1 VIKIN
6 ENSGKKWIRDGWPD
20 KKYEVE
26 VWHKELNKYQ
36 IIKGKDKA
44 VIEKKVDAKMAEWDA
59 LWAKRLDTQNE
70 SQEKEDKKKLAEERT
85 VEAQEVLKKFDHL
98 LTDVLR
104 TEHSNLWESL
114 KDKEDYQKPRPT
126 PPKKIPR
133 PEMQEFWPEPSRS
146 DQEYKV
152 KRMSLPKRPTIPR
165 EPQRSDSKYKAKLGI
180 LDQLIS
186 SRRVK
191 KGEQVEELFAHD
203 YRTWQLNK
211 EEVITAYET
220 KVEEI
225 KSINSKRKVTTEVLF
240 QGHHINWKKNKE
252 RINAD
257 YNEKVINHERE
268 VEESKANYKE
278 KVKKW
283 KIRWDNF
290 LKQQNAKNLA
300 IDEKKIKYE
309 KEDPEGIL
317 YFCDAILTKSEYP
330 SFFPHTY
337 ELDYN
342 PMNKLLLI
350 EHQLPSVANIPTLK
364 EVQYIKSRDDFAEK
378 HISKT
383 QLNNLY
389 DSILYQISLRTIQE
403 LFRINRANV
412 LSSIV
417 FNGFVSSIDPSTGK
431 EVTACVLSLQADR
444 GEFLEINLANV
455 DPKACFRKL
464 KGIGSPQLHSLT
476 PIAPI
481 MTIERNDK
489 RFVSSYE
496 VANKLD
502 EGINLAA
509 MDWEDFEHLVRELF
523 EQEFAKDGGE
533 VKVTRAS
540 RDGGVDAVAFD
551 PDPLRGGKIV
561 IQAKRYTNLVG
572 VSAVRDLYG
581 TLLNEGANKGILV
594 TTSNYGP
601 DAYKFA
607 KGKPLVLL
615 DGNNLLHLLQRQ
627 GHKAKIDL
635 QEAKLILAE
644 METAT
649 EKK

>member
-1 VIKIN
+1 MIKIN
-6 ENSGKKWIRDGWPD
+6 ENSGEKWIRDDWYD
-20 KKYEVE
+20 KKYEAE
-26 VWHKELNKYQ
+26 VWHKGLNKYQ
-36 IIKGKDKA
+36 IIKGRDKA
-44 VIEKKVDAKMAEWDA
+44 VVEKKVAAKMAEWDA
-59 LWAKRLDTQNE
+59 LWAKRLDTQKQ
-70 SQEKEDKKKLAEERT
+70 SQEKEDKKKLAEEHT
-85 VEAQEVLKKFDHL
+85 AEAQEVLNKLGHL
-98 LTDVLR
+98 LDEILR
-104 TEHSNLWESL
+104 TKHSSIWESL
-114 KDKEDYQKPRPT
+114 KDKTVYTKPRPT
-126 PPKKIPR
+126 SPQEISRPKI
-133 PEMQEFWPEPSRS
+133 QEFQREPNRS
-146 DQEYKV
+146 DPKYKV
-152 KRMSLPKRPTIPR
+152 KRMSLPKRPTIPS
-165 EPQRSDSKYKAKLGI
+165 EPQRADSKYKAKLSI
-180 LDQLIS
+180 LDKLIS

-191 KGEQVEELFAHD
+191 KEKQVEELFAHD
-203 YRTWQLNK
+203 YGEWQLNK
-211 EEVITAYET
+211 KKIITVYEK

-225 KSINSKRKVTTEVLF
+225 KSIHSKEKEKAEVLF
-240 QGHHINWKKNKE
+240 QAHHINWEKNKE

-257 YNEKVINHERE
+257 YNEKVINYERK
-268 VEESKANYKE
+268 VEESKTKHKE

-283 KIRWDNF
+283 KIGRDNF
-290 LKQQNAKNLA
+290 LKQQEAQNLT

-309 KEDPEGIL
+309 KEDPDAIL
-317 YFCDAILTKSEYP
+317 YFCDAILSKSKYP

-342 PMNKLLLI
+342 PMNKLLLV
-350 EHQLPSVANIPTLK
+350 EYQLPSVTNIPTLK

-378 HISKT
+378 HISKP

-412 LSSIV
+412 ISSIV
-417 FNGFVSSIDPSTGK
+417 FNGFVSSIDMATGN

-444 GEFLEINLANV
+444 GEFLEINLSNV

-481 MTIERNDK
+481 MTIEKDDK
-489 RFVSSYE
+489 RFVTSYE

-509 MDWEDFEHLVRELF
+509 MNWEDFEHLVRELF

-561 IQAKRYTNLVG
+561 IQAKRYTNIVG

-615 DGNNLLHLLQRQ
+615 DGNNLLHLLQKQ

-644 METAT
+644 MEAET
-649 EKK
+649 EKG